1 MRIHETEDRP
11 AFRRALTGWRRLLYS
26 CLVPD
31 TTQSK
36 RELLAA
42 ELQRYFGET
51 CPALAARWQAAIT
64 GLTPPVLRDLARRL
78 QELETITKET
88 NRQLRATLRLP
99 TAKDAVS
106 TEPALD
112 HALASLER
120 LDEIAESIMRRLDE
134 LDA

>member
-1 MRIHETEDRP
+1 MP
-11 AFRRALTGWRRLLYS
+11 
-26 CLVPD
+26 C
-31 TTQSK
+31 
-36 RELLAA
+36 
-42 ELQRYFGET
+42 
-51 CPALAARWQAAIT
+51 ALAARWQAAIT
-64 GLTPPVLRDLARRL
+64 GLTPLVLRDLARRL
-78 QELETITKET
+78 QELETVTKET

-134 LDA
+134 LDAWTVRIGVAEWARGLPDFLS